1 MFWTWISFIYFN
13 ARSLYSFLYSIFFS
27 AASDTQDPVLL
38 VEPPKYEDKYKKE
51 VVHLKRFQGSWS
63 EEEKQVQLQKI
74 THCHVMEYTPY
85 GNVLMTYNRTRE
97 AFEYY
102 SDHVIPY
109 RYLEVAGRKF
119 VKFFQCAFLYVD
131 MEEELAKLKEKKEE
145 KEKEEKEKE
154 EKGGKGKDSEK
165 DTKKNIFAKFKK
177 YQTTDKKRTQ
187 AVEHMENV
195 KENTNYYSHQGK
207 LANFQWIQKIDKKEV
222 NKKLTLTFADFKK
235 GIKNSF

>member
-1 MFWTWISFIYFN
+1 
-13 ARSLYSFLYSIFFS
+13 
-27 AASDTQDPVLL
+27 LL
-38 VEPPKYEDKYKKE
+38 QELPKYEDKYKKE
-51 VVHLKRFQGSWS
+51 VAHLKCLQVSWS
-63 EEEKQVQLQKI
+63 EKEKQSQLKKI
-74 THCHVMEYTPY
+74 MHCHVIEYTPY

-131 MEEELAKLKEKKEE
+131 MEEELAKLKEKKGNEERE
-145 KEKEEKEKE
+145 KEKKENEEREKERE
-154 EKGGKGKDSEK
+154 TGL
-165 DTKKNIFAKFKK
+165 KKPTVKNVFAKFKK
-177 YQTTDKKRTQ
+177 YQTTDKPPNKHKTQ
-187 AVEHMENV
+187 TVETMENV

-222 NKKLTLTFADFKK
+222 NKKLTMTFADFKK